1 MIQLDIIKLDRSKQ
15 HTKCGMRQQKFE
27 EIENQRNIYR
37 VIGQIIVNR
46 NDEIF
51 AWCIHQDWAL
61 LAIVTQTR
69 FPTLDGAF
77 IIRNIILLILL
88 ESLQNHSNCWS
99 LGISA
104 N

>member
-1 MIQLDIIKLDRSKQ
+1 MQLLTPLMIQLDIIKLDRSKQ

-51 AWCIHQDWAL
+51 AWCIHQD
-61 LAIVTQTR
+61 
-69 FPTLDGAF
+69 
-77 IIRNIILLILL
+77 
-88 ESLQNHSNCWS
+88 
-99 LGISA
+99 
-104 N
+104 